1 MPVLITT
8 TTVML
13 IMRGGSGTAFLDPA
27 ALRKRLAKKLEEGDT
42 RTRALSIASDLER
55 LGQNYRRAARF
66 HIDKYAAR
74 ASAYDS
80 SAASLIAAARPM
92 DLTRVRT
99 LTQVIRLR
107 QSLLELL
114 TPKQWKK
121 VFG

>member
-1 MPVLITT
+1 MPVLTTITVVT
-8 TTVML
+8 L
-13 IMRGGSGTAFLDPA
+13 IMRGGSGAAFLDPA
-27 ALRKRLAKKLEEGDT
+27 ALRKRLEKKLDERDT
-42 RTRALSIASDLER
+42 RTRALSIADDLER
-55 LGQNYRRAARF
+55 LGQNYRRAARS

-74 ASAYDS
+74 SSDYDS